1 MAKRRIRRAWGRF
14 LKRLKLRRRAEPQT
28 PVAAV
33 APLPSWTP
41 FLPFIPEESEDARA
55 NSARVL
61 ELLFLQGQL
70 PGSSEQQ
77 WLVDQIL
84 RRLTG
89 DGYED
94 FVEAWSVDEDFG
106 LSFTWSQGKEPRGIP
121 EDRSI

>member
-1 MAKRRIRRAWGRF
+1 MAKYRIRRAWGR
-14 LKRLKLRRRAEPQT
+14 LLERLKLRRRAEPQT
-28 PVAAV
+28 PVAV
-33 APLPSWTP
+33 GPLPSWAP

-106 LSFTWSQGKEPRGIP
+106 LNFTWSQGTPPRGLRP
-121 EDRSI
+121 DASV